1 MGIVN
6 SADSDQPDRDAP
18 GHGSDDGASTG
29 QRDRIIP
36 PSPPAPVPVS
46 RPATGTRQPVVDLS
60 RLTLAPAAVNSGV
73 TTEIRTAGTSAIE
86 RRHTGT
92 EDAVAPRPGRKATDS
107 EVVRS
112 TGSMAV
118 ATLISRI
125 TGFLRNAA
133 IGATMGTA
141 VGSAFNTANTLPNLI
156 TEIVLGAVLTSLV
169 VPVLVRAEKEDPD
182 NGAAFIRRLFTL
194 SATLLTV
201 VTVLSVGTAG
211 LLATL
216 TLGRDGEVNLSQAS
230 AFAYLLLPQIFFYGV
245 FSLFMAI
252 LNTKGV
258 FKPGAWAPVANNV
271 VVLAVLAL
279 YWTLPGGLAPDEQ
292 VSLTDPHVLLLGV
305 GTTLGVVV
313 QALVMVKPL
322 RDAGIDLRPLWGID
336 DRLKQFGGMAM
347 AIIVYVAISQAGYI
361 IVTRIAS
368 ASSDSAPLIYQQ
380 AWLLLQV
387 PYGIIGVTL
396 LTAIMPRLSRNA
408 ADGDDAAVVRDL
420 TLATKL
426 TFVAM
431 IPVIVFFTAFG
442 TQIAN
447 ALFAYGLFSRNS
459 ADILGW
465 TLSFSAFTLLP
476 YALVLLHLRVFYA
489 REQAWTPTFIIAGIT
504 GTKVLL
510 SLLAPVVATSPSRVV
525 ILLGAANGFGFAAGA
540 VIGAFLLHRKL
551 GSLNGLSILRTSAW
565 ALGSSL
571 IGAFVALGLDSVLVH
586 LATGIFDALGSIGFF
601 LRCGVAGIIFL
612 IVTGLVLSRSGLPEV
627 RSMGGL
633 LGRIPVLRRFITA
646 SARSGEGV
654 EKATPEEISSQIIT
668 VEPFN
673 ASPVPPPMSA
683 GVVRG
688 PRLVP
693 GAPVSD
699 GRFRLLA
706 DHGSVPGARFWQ
718 AREIAT
724 GREVA
729 LVFVDTTGQV
739 PAAPASPIESAATA
753 REVAR
758 RTRLLGR
765 LGSTGIARGISVSSY
780 RAGCLVVADWVP
792 GSALVTV
799 AEGEVDPRAAA
810 LAVSYLAD
818 AAAAA
823 HAEHQPLGLEHRSRI
838 RIDTSGR
845 AVLAFPAVLPDASV
859 AEDLDS
865 IGAGLALLVGKN
877 GPEAITELSEAAR
890 IAGRSGSSDVQQPKA
905 GDLAVRL
912 REVGLSDDGDDS
924 SAPRVVVEDERT
936 PKPASTSGFGS
947 AEYSGRMIAA
957 IAALSVTLVVIIAVA
972 ALYLASVFGGDR
984 EESPVNSDSI
994 ASVAPSAARGAGKPG
1009 KITDIPVTTAVEWEP
1024 GDVVPGTEDNPDLA
1038 PLAVDGDPA
1047 TAWRTDRY
1055 LQQFATPP
1063 AGLKPGVG
1071 LLVDLAG
1078 PTRIGEVAVTVGR
1091 PGTGIRIYGV
1101 PEGDFVSLDRAV
1113 ELGGARLDAGRNT
1126 IATTDPSTDG
1136 PGFTRILVWV
1146 WELPM
1151 PEAAEVSEISVR
1163 GVPVSDRGATVPR

>member
-6 SADSDQPDRDAP
+6 SADPDQPDRDAS
-18 GHGSDDGASTG
+18 GHGSDHGTSTG
-29 QRDRIIP
+29 QRGRIIP
-36 PSPPAPVPVS
+36 PSPPAPVPVN
-46 RPATGTRQPVVDLS
+46 RPVTGARQPVVDLS
-60 RLTLAPAAVNSGV
+60 RLTLAPTAVTSGMNAVGLTADTSTTGRRPAGAAVP
-73 TTEIRTAGTSAIE
+73 
-86 RRHTGT
+86 
-92 EDAVAPRPGRKATDS
+92 APQPGRKATDS

-194 SATLLTV
+194 SATLLIV

-271 VVLAVLAL
+271 VVLVVLVL
-279 YWTLPGGLAPDEQ
+279 YWTLPGGLAPEQQ

-313 QALVMVKPL
+313 QALIMVKPL

-540 VIGAFLLHRKL
+540 IIGAFLLHRKL
-551 GSLNGLSILRTSAW
+551 GSLNGLSILRSSAW

-571 IGAFVALGLDSVLVH
+571 IGAFVAFGLDAALVR
-586 LATGIFDALGSIGFF
+586 LTPGLFDAMGSLGFF

-612 IVTGLVLSRSGLPEV
+612 IVTGFVLSRSGLPEV

-633 LGRIPVLRRFITA
+633 LGRIPVLRRLITVN
-646 SARSGEGV
+646 ARNGEGV

-780 RAGCLVVADWVP
+780 RSGCLVVADWIP
-792 GSALVTV
+792 GSALVSV
-799 AEGEVDPRAAA
+799 AEGEVDPHAAA

-865 IGAGLALLVGKN
+865 IGAGLALLVGRN

-890 IAGRSGSSDVQQPKA
+890 IAGRSGSSDTQQPTA
-905 GDLAVRL
+905 ADLSVRL
-912 REVGLSDDGDDS
+912 REVGLSDDDT
-924 SAPRVVVEDERT
+924 SAPRVVVENERT
-936 PKPASTSGFGS
+936 PKPTSTSGFGS

-994 ASVAPSAARGAGKPG
+994 ASVAPSAARGAGKPREVA
-1009 KITDIPVTTAVEWEP
+1009 DIPVTAAVEWEP
-1024 GDVVPGTEDNPDLA
+1024 GKVVPGTEDNPDLA
-1038 PLAVDGDPA
+1038 PLAVDGDP
-1047 TAWRTDRY
+1047 TTGWRTDRY
-1055 LQQFATPP
+1055 LQQFAAPP

-1078 PTRIGEVAVTVGR
+1078 PTRVGEIRISVDR

-1101 PEGDFVSLDRAV
+1101 PEGPFVALDRAV
-1113 ELGGARLDAGRNT
+1113 ELGEARLSRGENV
-1126 IATTDPSTDG
+1126 IATGDPSTDG
-1136 PGFTRILVWV
+1136 PSFTRILVWV
-1146 WELPM
+1146 WALPM
-1151 PEAAEVSEISVR
+1151 PEAADVSEISVR
-1163 GVPVSDRGATVPR
+1163 GIPVSARGINNPR

>member
-1 MGIVN
+1 MN
-6 SADSDQPDRDAP
+6 SAEPDQPDRDAP
-18 GHGSDDGASTG
+18 RHGSDRGASIG
-29 QRDRIIP
+29 QRGRIIP
-36 PSPPAPVPVS
+36 PSPPAPVPAS
-46 RPATGTRQPVVDLS
+46 RPVTSIRQPVVDLS
-60 RLTLAPAAVNSGV
+60 RLTLAPTAVTSGR
-73 TTEIRTAGTSAIE
+73 TTRVHATDAP
-86 RRHTGT
+86 
-92 EDAVAPRPGRKATDS
+92 AVATSHPDRDSDPVPRPGRKATDS

-271 VVLAVLAL
+271 VVLVVLAL
-279 YWTLPGGLAPDEQ
+279 YWMLPGGLAPDQQ
-292 VSLTDPHVLLLGV
+292 VSLTDPHVLLLGL

-313 QALVMVKPL
+313 QALIMVKPL
-322 RDAGIDLRPLWGID
+322 RNAGIDLRPLWGID

-368 ASSDSAPLIYQQ
+368 ASSESAPLIYQQ

-431 IPVIVFFTAFG
+431 IPVIIFFTAFG

-447 ALFAYGLFSRNS
+447 ALFAYGLFSRDS
-459 ADILGW
+459 ANILGW

-551 GSLNGLSILRTSAW
+551 GSLNGLSILRSSTW

-571 IGAFVALGLDSVLVH
+571 VGALVAVALDTALVH
-586 LATGIFDALGSIGFF
+586 LASGIFDALGSIGFF
-601 LRCGVAGIIFL
+601 LRCGIAGVVFL
-612 IVTGLVLSRSGLPEV
+612 IVTGLALSRSGLPEV

-633 LGRIPVLRRFITA
+633 LRRIPVLRRFITA
-646 SARSGEGV
+646 NPPTGEGV
-654 EKATPEEISSQIIT
+654 DKVTPEEISSQIIT

-706 DHGSVPGARFWQ
+706 DHGSVPGAQFWQ

-739 PAAPASPIESAATA
+739 PAAPVSPIEAAATA
-753 REVAR
+753 RDVAR
-758 RTRLLGR
+758 KTRLLGR
-765 LGSTGIARGISVSSY
+765 LGNTGIARGISVSSY
-780 RAGCLVVADWVP
+780 RSGCLVVADWVP
-792 GSALVTV
+792 GSSLVTV
-799 AEGEVDPRAAA
+799 AEGQVDPRAAA
-810 LAVSYLAD
+810 LAMSYLAD

-823 HAEHQPLGLEHRSRI
+823 HAEHQPLGVEHRSRI

-845 AVLAFPAVLPDASV
+845 AILAFPAVLPNATV

-865 IGAGLALLVGKN
+865 IGAGLALLVGKD
-877 GPEAITELSEAAR
+877 GPEAITDLSEAAR
-890 IAGRSGSSDVQQPKA
+890 IAGRSGSSDVQQPTA
-905 GDLAVRL
+905 ANLAFRL
-912 REVGLSDDGDDS
+912 RDVGLSDEDDDDP
-924 SAPRVVVEDERT
+924 APRVMVKDEQT
-936 PKPASTSGFGS
+936 PKPAITSGFGS
-947 AEYSGRMIAA
+947 AEYSGRMIAV
-957 IAALSVTLVVIIAVA
+957 IAASSVAIVVIIAVA
-972 ALYLASVFGGDR
+972 ALYLASVFGGGR

-994 ASVAPSAARGAGKPG
+994 ASVAPSAARGADKPARMS
-1009 KITDIPVTTAVEWEP
+1009 DIPVTAAVEWEP

-1047 TAWRTDRY
+1047 TGWRTDRY
-1055 LQQFATPP
+1055 LQQFAAPP
-1063 AGLKPGVG
+1063 AGLKTGVG
-1071 LLVDLAG
+1071 LVVDLASL
-1078 PTRIGEVAVTVGR
+1078 TKVREVIITTDR
-1091 PGTGIRIYGV
+1091 PGTGIRVYGV
-1101 PEGDFVSLDRAV
+1101 PEGPFVSLDQAV
-1113 ELGGARLDAGRNT
+1113 ELGEARLSAGTNT
-1126 IATTDPSTDG
+1126 IGTGMQSADD

-1151 PEAAEVSEISVR
+1151 PEPADVAEISVR
-1163 GVPVSDRGATVPR
+1163 GLPVSVGGGAGPR

>member
-1 MGIVN
+1 MV
-6 SADSDQPDRDAP
+6 
-18 GHGSDDGASTG
+18 
-29 QRDRIIP
+29 P

-46 RPATGTRQPVVDLS
+46 RPITSTRQPVVDLS
-60 RLTLAPAAVNSGV
+60 RLTLAPNAVGTGRV
-73 TTEIRTAGTSAIE
+73 TDTRE
-86 RRHTGT
+86 
-92 EDAVAPRPGRKATDS
+92 PRPAPHRPEALSDSVPQTGRKATDS

-112 TGSMAV
+112 TGSMAI

-194 SATLLTV
+194 SVTLLTV

-245 FSLFMAI
+245 FSLFMAV

-271 VVLAVLAL
+271 VVLVVLAL
-279 YWTLPGGLAPDEQ
+279 YWMLPGGLTPDQQ
-292 VSLTDPHVLLLGV
+292 VSLTDPHVLLLGL
-305 GTTLGVVV
+305 GTTFGVVI
-313 QALVMVKPL
+313 QALIMVKPL

-510 SLLAPVVATSPSRVV
+510 SLLAPLVATSPSRVV

-551 GSLNGLSILRTSAW
+551 GSLNGLSILRSSLW
-565 ALGSSL
+565 ALGSSI
-571 IGAFVALGLDSVLVH
+571 IGAAVALALDMAIVH
-586 LATGIFDALGSIGFF
+586 LAAALFDALGSIGFF
-601 LRCGVAGIIFL
+601 FRCGIAGIVFL

-646 SARSGEGV
+646 GARNDDGV
-654 EKATPEEISSQIIT
+654 EKATPEEISSQILT

-699 GRFRLLA
+699 GNYRLLA

-718 AREIAT
+718 AREVAT

-739 PAAPASPIESAATA
+739 PTAPANVIEAAADA

-758 RTRLLGR
+758 RTRLLSR
-765 LGSTGIARGISVSSY
+765 LGSTGIARGITVSSY
-780 RAGCLVVADWVP
+780 RSGCLVVADWVP
-792 GSALVTV
+792 GSSLASV

-823 HAEHQPLGLEHRSRI
+823 HAEDQPLGIEHRSRI

-845 AVLAFPAVLPDASV
+845 AVLAFPAVLPNATI

-865 IGAGLALLVGKN
+865 IGSGLALLVGRD
-877 GPEAITELSEAAR
+877 GPPAITGLSEEAR
-890 IAGRSGSSDVQQPKA
+890 IAGRSGASDVRQPTA
-905 GDLAVRL
+905 ADLAVRL
-912 REVGLSDDGDDS
+912 RNVGLSDDD

-936 PKPASTSGFGS
+936 PKPAIKSGFGS
-947 AEYSGRMIAA
+947 AEYSGRMIAV
-957 IAALSVTLVVIIAVA
+957 IAAMSVILVISVAVA
-972 ALYLASVFGGDR
+972 ALYLASILGGDR
-984 EESPVNSDSI
+984 AESPVNSDSI
-994 ASVAPSAARGAGKPG
+994 ASVAPSAARDALRSTEV
-1009 KITDIPVTTAVEWEP
+1009 TDIPVSGAYEWEP
-1024 GDVVPGTEDNPDLA
+1024 APVIPGSEDNPELA
-1038 PLAVDGDPA
+1038 AFAVDGDPS
-1047 TAWRTDRY
+1047 TGWHTDRY
-1055 LQQFATPP
+1055 LQQFAVPP
-1063 AGLKPGVG
+1063 AGLKTGVG
-1071 LLVDLAG
+1071 LLLDLSTAAHIEDV
-1078 PTRIGEVAVTVGR
+1078 RISAER
-1091 PGTGIRIYGV
+1091 PGTFVRIYGA
-1101 PEGDFVSLDRAV
+1101 PEKDFGSLDQAIP
-1113 ELGGARLDAGRNT
+1113 LGEGRLDGGLNVIDTEDKTPVRQ
-1126 IATTDPSTDG
+1126 S
-1136 PGFTRILVWV
+1136 FTRILVWV
-1146 WELPM
+1146 TELPM
-1151 PEAAEVSEISVR
+1151 PEAADISEIVVR
-1163 GVPVSDRGATVPR
+1163 GVPVSATQMTGDAP

>member
-1 MGIVN
+1 MN
-6 SADSDQPDRDAP
+6 SADPDQSDRDVP
-18 GHGSDDGASTG
+18 GGGSGHGAPRG
-29 QRDRIIP
+29 QRERIIP

-46 RPATGTRQPVVDLS
+46 RPVTSTRQPVVDLS
-60 RLTLAPAAVNSGV
+60 RLTLAPAAVNSGMDIGRPLVDTRTV
-73 TTEIRTAGTSAIE
+73 TDRHPDADAVSRPE
-86 RRHTGT
+86 RR
-92 EDAVAPRPGRKATDS
+92 ATDS

-194 SATLLTV
+194 SVTLLTV
-201 VTVLSVGTAG
+201 VTVISVGTAG

-230 AFAYLLLPQIFFYGV
+230 AFAYLLLPQIFFYGI

-271 VVLAVLAL
+271 VVLVVLAL
-279 YWTLPGGLAPDEQ
+279 YWMLPGGLAPDEQ
-292 VSLTDPHVLLLGV
+292 VSLTDPHVLLLGL
-305 GTTLGVVV
+305 GTTLGVVI
-313 QALVMVKPL
+313 QAMIMVKPL

-361 IVTRIAS
+361 VVTRIAS

-408 ADGDDAAVVRDL
+408 ADGDDAAVVNDL

-447 ALFAYGLFSRNS
+447 ALFAYGLFSRDS
-459 ADILGW
+459 ANILGW

-510 SLLAPVVATSPSRVV
+510 SLLAPLVATSPSRVV

-540 VIGAFLLHRKL
+540 VIGAFLLRRKL
-551 GSLNGLSILRTSAW
+551 GSLNGLSILRSSMW
-565 ALGSSL
+565 ALGSSAV
-571 IGAFVALGLDSVLVH
+571 GALVALALDTALVH
-586 LATGIFDALGSIGFF
+586 LAAALFDALGSIGFF
-601 LRCGVAGIIFL
+601 LRCGVAGVIFL
-612 IVTGLVLSRSGLPEV
+612 ITTGLVLSRSGLPEV

-633 LGRIPVLRRFITA
+633 LGRVPVLRRFITA
-646 SARSGEGV
+646 SARNGEGV
-654 EKATPEEISSQIIT
+654 DKATPEEISSQIIT

-739 PAAPASPIESAATA
+739 PAAPVSPVESAATA
-753 REVAR
+753 REIAR

-765 LGSTGIARGISVSSY
+765 LGATGIARGISVSSY
-780 RAGCLVVADWVP
+780 RSGCLVVADWVP
-792 GSALVTV
+792 GSSLVTV
-799 AEGEVDPRAAA
+799 AEGEVEPRAAA

-823 HAEHQPLGLEHRSRI
+823 HAENQPLGLEHRSRI

-845 AVLAFPAVLPDASV
+845 AILAFPAVLPDATV
-859 AEDLDS
+859 EEDLDS
-865 IGAGLALLVGKN
+865 IGAGLALLVGED
-877 GPEAITELSEAAR
+877 GPGAITELSGEAR
-890 IAGRSGSSDVQQPKA
+890 IAGRSGASDAGQPTA
-905 GDLAVRL
+905 ADLAVRL
-912 REVGLSDDGDDS
+912 REVGLSDDEES
-924 SAPRVVVEDERT
+924 TPRVMVEDERT
-936 PKPASTSGFGS
+936 PKPASTPGFGS

-957 IAALSVTLVVIIAVA
+957 IAALSVTLVVVIAVA
-972 ALYLASVFGGDR
+972 ALYLASVFGGGR
-984 EESPVNSDSI
+984 AESPVNSDSI
-994 ASVAPSAARGAGKPG
+994 ASAPSVARTPDKPG
-1009 KITDIPVTTAVEWEP
+1009 AVTEIPLASAVEWEP
-1024 GDVVPGTEDNPDLA
+1024 GEVAPGTEDNPELA
-1038 PLAVDGDPA
+1038 PLAIDGDPS
-1047 TAWRTDRY
+1047 TGWRTDRY
-1055 LQQFATPP
+1055 LQQFAAPP
-1063 AGLKPGVG
+1063 AALKTGVG
-1071 LLVDLAG
+1071 LLVDLAE
-1078 PTRIGEVAVTVGR
+1078 PARITEVTVTAER

-1101 PEGDFVSLDRAV
+1101 PDGPLVSFDRAV
-1113 ELGGARLDAGRNT
+1113 ELGETHLSGGRGT
-1126 IATTDPSTDG
+1126 VTTEVPSTDG
-1136 PGFTRILVWV
+1136 PVFTRILVWV

-1151 PEAAEVSEISVR
+1151 PDAADISGISVQ
-1163 GVPVSDRGATVPR
+1163 GTPVQSTRINDPGQGR